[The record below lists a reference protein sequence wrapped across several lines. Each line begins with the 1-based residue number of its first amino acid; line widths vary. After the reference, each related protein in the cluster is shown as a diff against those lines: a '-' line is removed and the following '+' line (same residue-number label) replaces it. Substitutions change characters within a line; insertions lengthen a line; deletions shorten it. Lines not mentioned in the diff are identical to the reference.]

1 MFNCL
6 RNNYRFQSY
15 ARMCARRGNLHLV
28 FETGVP
34 RPRTNGDTMY
44 LPLPNMM
51 TSAEDRM
58 KMIYYVNHES
68 NHHEY
73 NTDFEML
80 EKDDEIN
87 PSETVAG
94 NIWNGIEDDRVDYY
108 SCMDWRGVRENAEL
122 YFEWIMPVLMEQYE
136 KAKVTE
142 GVDPDYLHVRSAITC
157 ISVLNRCRILGSCR
171 SYVDEYRAILSPEAQ
186 KAVQKYED
194 GGYQDELFAAPSSI
208 EGSSITADI
217 AKRMAR
223 DLFDEPKPEAK
234 EEREKRKKELAEMI
248 DKLDKMFPE
257 SSLQLAPH
265 GEKMSE
271 KDKTESGGSPL
282 IPPSMDSREFEVLP
296 LDQIKVV
303 DFEKGTY
310 TNCSK
315 HDGDTFVEADKD
327 YELRN
332 ITRLKN
338 HADGKKLSN
347 VIRKLLQTKS
357 RKKYKYGQKKGKIAA
372 KNLSRLVTGGATA
385 ERIFKKKGDALSL
398 DVALQLVVDY
408 SSSMQGTRVWTAI
421 ISAGLLCDTVS
432 RSLRIPVD
440 VIGFSGRTETRM
452 SIFKSFDRPV
462 TATQLEDRMADAC
475 SHMAQ
480 NADGEAL
487 IWAYNRLIV
496 RKEKRKVMIVLSDGE
511 PHAGRY
517 GNIEKYTKKVIE
529 DIEDNSPVEI
539 VGIGI
544 QTDAATKFYKASVR
558 IDRTSELEDA
568 LLNVVK
574 SKILT
579 GDRR

>member
-1 MFNCL
+1 
-6 RNNYRFQSY
+6 
-15 ARMCARRGNLHLV
+15 MCARRGNLHLV
-28 FETGVP
+28 FEAGVP

-94 NIWNGIEDDRVDYY
+94 NVWNGIEDDRVDYY

-122 YFEWIMPVLMEQYE
+122 YFEWIMPVLMKQYE
-136 KAKVTE
+136 EAKVTE

-157 ISVLNRCRILGSCR
+157 ISVLNRCRVLGSCR
-171 SYVDEYRAILSPEAQ
+171 SYVDKYRAILSPEAQ
-186 KAVQKYED
+186 EAVQKYED

-208 EGSSITADI
+208 EGSAITADI

-223 DLFDEPKPEAK
+223 DLFDEPKPGAK
-234 EEREKRKKELAEMI
+234 EEREKRKKELADMI
-248 DKLDKMFPE
+248 AKLDKMFPE

-265 GEKMSE
+265 GEKKG
-271 KDKTESGGSPL
+271 KDAGGGEHL
-282 IPPSMDSREFEVLP
+282 IPPITDSREFEVLP
-296 LDQIKVV
+296 LDRIKVA

-315 HDGDTFVEADKD
+315 YDSDTFIDSDKE
-327 YELRN
+327 YELRQ
-332 ITRLKN
+332 IARLKS

-347 VIRKLLQTKS
+347 VIRKLLQTRS

-372 KNLSRLVTGGATA
+372 KNLSRLITGGATA
-385 ERIFKKKGDALSL
+385 ERIFKQKGDALSL

-408 SSSMQGTRVWTAI
+408 SSSMSGRRIHTAI
-421 ISAGLLCDTVS
+421 VSAGLLCDTVS

-440 VIGFSGRTETRM
+440 IIGFSGKRETRM

-462 TATQLEDRMADAC
+462 SAMALEDRMADAC
-475 SHMAQ
+475 SHMSQ

-487 IWAYNRLIV
+487 IWAYNRLVV

-517 GNIEKYTKKVIE
+517 GNIAKYTKKVIE

-558 IDRTSELEDA
+558 IDETSDLEDA